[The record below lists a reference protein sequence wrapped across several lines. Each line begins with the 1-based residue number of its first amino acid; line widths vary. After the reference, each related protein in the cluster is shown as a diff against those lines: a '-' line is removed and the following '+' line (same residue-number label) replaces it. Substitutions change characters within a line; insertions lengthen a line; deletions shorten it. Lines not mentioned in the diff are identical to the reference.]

1 MTFESTDLGRVMAK
15 YCVAVK
21 TMETMG
27 AKLTSKTT
35 MAGYFLMCVAFQ
47 MHHRGAFV
55 HVVSES

>member
-27 AKLTSKTT
+27 AKLTAKTT
-35 MAGYFLMCVAFQ
+35 MAGDLLRGMSKCVSGIIEK
-47 MHHRGAFV
+47 H
-55 HVVSES
+55 S